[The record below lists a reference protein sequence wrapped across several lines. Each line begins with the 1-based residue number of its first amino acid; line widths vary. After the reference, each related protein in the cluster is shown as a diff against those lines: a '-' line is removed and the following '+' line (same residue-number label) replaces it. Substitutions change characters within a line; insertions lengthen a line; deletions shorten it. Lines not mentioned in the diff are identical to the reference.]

1 MMRTIG
7 HTRTT
12 SFHSRS
18 TRMLLALILAVTTC
32 FLVLPATAS
41 AKVDKKYAKRYAA
54 KVAYYAGFQEAH
66 EDAYNGYLDTLAQTA
81 NEMKTVIGSPDPYDQ
96 AVLAV
101 LKANAQQDFDIYK
114 KTLKPG
120 NENYLEATQKFYPAS
135 KGWFSKP
142 GDKLRFHRWTRR
154 LAQGVMLG
162 NAAWGQAA
170 LGFVALAAED
180 MAGAQSHNEEA
191 TKLATRANTY
201 IQEAFA
207 GLRALQ
213 R

>member
-7 HTRTT
+7 HTRTAP
-12 SFHSRS
+12 FHGRS
-18 TRMLLALILAVTTC
+18 TRMLLALILALMSCV
-32 FLVLPATAS
+32 LVLPATAS
-41 AKVDKKYAKRYAA
+41 AKVDRKYAKRYAA
-54 KVAYYAGFQEAH
+54 KVAYYAAFQESH
-66 EDAYNGYLDTLAQTA
+66 EDAYNGYLDTLTDTA
-81 NEMKTVIGSPDPYDQ
+81 NEMKKVIGSPDPYDQ
-96 AVLAV
+96 AILGV

-114 KTLKPG
+114 KTLRPG
-120 NENYLEATQKFYPAS
+120 NDNYLEVVQKFYPAS

-170 LGFVALAAED
+170 LAFLALAAED
-180 MAGAQSHNEEA
+180 MAGAQEHNDEA

-201 IQEAFA
+201 IQEAFE

>member
-7 HTRTT
+7 HTRPT

-18 TRMLLALILAVTTC
+18 TRMLLALILAVMTC
-32 FLVLPATAS
+32 VLVLPATAS

-54 KVAYYAGFQEAH
+54 KVAYYVSFQGAH
-66 EDAYNGYLDTLAQTA
+66 EDAYNGYLDTLTETA

-96 AVLAV
+96 AILAV
-101 LKANAQQDFDIYK
+101 LKANAQQDFDIYTQ
-114 KTLKPG
+114 TLKAG
-120 NENYLEATQKFYPAS
+120 NDNYLKAIQKFYPAC
-135 KGWFSKP
+135 KDWFSKP

-154 LAQGVMLG
+154 LAQGVMFA
-162 NAAWGQAA
+162 NQAYA
-170 LGFVALAAED
+170 EVAGGYLSLAAED
-180 MAGAQSHNEEA
+180 IAGAQGHNNAA
-191 TKLATRANTY
+191 THLATEANTY
-201 IQEAFA
+201 IQGAFE